1 MENPNE
7 NPPTVILP
15 IGEGKWRATTQ
26 TPDGPLT
33 AIGDSIEG
41 AKVVLD
47 GLLVMARAVED
58 ARRQIEALTRR

>member
-1 MENPNE
+1 MS
-7 NPPTVILP
+7 
-15 IGEGKWRATTQ
+15 ATTQ

-47 GLLVMARAVED
+47 GLS
-58 ARRQIEALTRR
+58 

>member
-1 MENPNE
+1 MENLDE

-15 IGEGKWRATTQ
+15 TADGQWSATTQ

-47 GLLVMARAVED
+47 GLLAMARAVED